1 MKPGIPARPFWE
13 SSRCR
18 QVKKGERIGFD
29 SGKYDAP
36 WAALFDAAPPR
47 SNPAP
52 PASGLRRVFRY
63 PHSLPAGQVI
73 RNLLTLGI
81 LVLGFGSC
89 GYKTPPAFSV
99 HTVASAPVP
108 TLYGLSKNASAG
120 IIPLGAPQTLEYLFE
135 KPLSL
140 PADTSLELEYR
151 FVPGEGP
158 AGGIGEWKNH
168 YRIVLRIAGE
178 VPWELP
184 WDASFLGSGD
194 VPERITYGVPLA
206 GPEVEKFA
214 VTLERRESAGGSPA
228 GKNGPVF
235 EIRSLRFLPRW
246 FGFVRE
252 GPPAAPALRVT
263 PFVSGQTGAGQTAP
277 VQAVID
283 PLPQY
288 RISGAVELSLAGL
301 PSGASVSAG
310 AIRYE
315 YSGGPEDGS
324 VLIPS
329 GALPGDPF
337 PLVFSGEGPVTALRL
352 APAPDRPFPR
362 EPIPADPG
370 IVLAYDRDL
379 WRDRRYEVF
388 RWEHFPSILIFD
400 TADYAVQDRLFKRLA
415 FFVEKKGYRGYL
427 LGDREMTDLHGW
439 NAHDYRAEDLAAFF
453 AAARAEDFPL
463 SPEEK
468 ELEIILRNAG
478 ILNPSGTRPGAGA
491 VLSISRESSDYLR
504 SLFMI
509 HEGFHG
515 LFFIDPDFQEF
526 CRLRWEGLDPDAR
539 RFLRSY
545 FDYQG
550 YDGDNLFLMINE
562 FMAHCLQQPVSRAG
576 WYFGENLARRI
587 NESSWR
593 RGVLPPMDEASG
605 AWPSLARAFTREA
618 EALSSY
624 VSLRWAFTAGRIRRV
639 IPVTQD

>member
-1 MKPGIPARPFWE
+1 
-13 SSRCR
+13 
-18 QVKKGERIGFD
+18 
-29 SGKYDAP
+29 
-36 WAALFDAAPPR
+36 
-47 SNPAP
+47 
-52 PASGLRRVFRY
+52 
-63 PHSLPAGQVI
+63 
-73 RNLLTLGI
+73 
-81 LVLGFGSC
+81 
-89 GYKTPPAFSV
+89 V
-99 HTVASAPVP
+99 HTATAAPVP
-108 TLYGLSKNASAG
+108 TLYGLSKNAAAG
-120 IIPLGAPQTLEYLFE
+120 IIPLGDPRILEYLFE

-158 AGGIGEWKNH
+158 AGDIGEWKNH

-194 VPERITYGVPLA
+194 IPEKITYGVPLA
-206 GPEVEKFA
+206 GPEIEKFTVA
-214 VTLERRESAGGSPA
+214 LEHRESASASAAVSPA
-228 GKNGPVF
+228 GKGGPVF

-263 PFVSGQTGAGQTAP
+263 PFVSGETPAGPAAP
-277 VQAVID
+277 VQVVID

-288 RISGAVELSLAGL
+288 RIGRAAELSLTGP
-301 PSGASVSAG
+301 PSRASVAAG
-310 AIRYE
+310 TIRYE

-324 VLIPS
+324 VLIPP
-329 GALPGDPF
+329 GALPRDPF
-337 PLVFSGEGPVTALRL
+337 PLVFSGAGPAAALRL
-352 APAPDRPFPR
+352 APAPARPFPR

-370 IVLAYDRDL
+370 IILVYDRNL

-388 RWEHFPSILIFD
+388 RWEHFPSVLIFD

-427 LGDREMTDLHGW
+427 MGDREMTDLHGW

-453 AAARAEDFPL
+453 AAARAENFPL

-468 ELEIILRNAG
+468 ELETILQSAG
-478 ILNPSGTRPGAGA
+478 ILSPSGTRPGAGA

-515 LFFIDPDFQEF
+515 LFFIDPDFREF

-550 YDGDNLFLMINE
+550 YDGDNSFLMINE

-576 WYFGENLARRI
+576 WYFGETLARRI
-587 NESSWR
+587 IESSWR
-593 RGVLPPMDEASG
+593 REVLPPMDEASG
-605 AWPSLARAFTREA
+605 SWPGLAQAFTREA

-624 VSLRWAFTAGRIRRV
+624 VNRRWGFTAGRIRRI
-639 IPVTQD
+639 IPVIQD

>member
-1 MKPGIPARPFWE
+1 
-13 SSRCR
+13 
-18 QVKKGERIGFD
+18 
-29 SGKYDAP
+29 
-36 WAALFDAAPPR
+36 
-47 SNPAP
+47 
-52 PASGLRRVFRY
+52 
-63 PHSLPAGQVI
+63 
-73 RNLLTLGI
+73 LTLGI

-89 GYKTPPAFSV
+89 GYKTTPAFSV
-99 HTVASAPVP
+99 HTATAAAAPV
-108 TLYGLSKNASAG
+108 LYGLSKNAAAG
-120 IIPLGAPQTLEYLFE
+120 IIPLGDPRILEYRFE
-135 KPLSL
+135 QPLSL

-151 FVPGEGP
+151 FVSGEDP
-158 AGGIGEWKNH
+158 AGDIGEWENH

-184 WDASFLGSGD
+184 WDASFLGFGD
-194 VPERITYGVPLA
+194 IPEKITYGVPLA
-206 GPEVEKFA
+206 GPELEKFA
-214 VTLERRESAGGSPA
+214 VALERRESAGEAPA

-252 GPPAAPALRVT
+252 GPPAAPALRAT
-263 PFVSGQTGAGQTAP
+263 PFVSGKTAAGQAAP

-288 RISGAVELSLAGL
+288 RIGGAVELSLSGP

-310 AIRYE
+310 TIRYE

-324 VLIPS
+324 VLIPA
-329 GALPGDPF
+329 GALSGDPF
-337 PLVFSGEGPVTALRL
+337 PLVFSGEGPAAAIRL
-352 APAPDRPFPR
+352 AKAPSRPFPR

-370 IVLAYDRDL
+370 IILVYDRNL

-388 RWEHFPSILIFD
+388 RWEHFPSVLIFD
-400 TADYAVQDRLFKRLA
+400 TADYTVQDRLFKRLA

-427 LGDREMTDLHGW
+427 MGDRELTDLHGW

-453 AAARAEDFPL
+453 AAARAENFPL

-468 ELEIILRNAG
+468 ELETILRSAG
-478 ILNPSGTRPGAGA
+478 ILSPSGTRPGAGA

-515 LFFIDPDFQEF
+515 LFFIDPDFREF
-526 CRLRWEGLDPDAR
+526 CRFRWEALDPDAR

-550 YDGDNLFLMINE
+550 YDGDNPFLVINE

-576 WYFGENLARRI
+576 WYFGEALARRI

-593 RGVLPPMDEASG
+593 REVLPPMDEASG

-618 EALSSY
+618 EALSAY
-624 VSLRWAFTAGRIRRV
+624 VNRRWGFTAGRIRRI
-639 IPVTQD
+639 IPVIQD